1 MKTFELVE
9 IYDQIEKMEIWQNQ
23 LINNEKYKEAFNI
36 TLKLIK
42 IGEEIDDSILKK
54 EQKKNLKRIK
64 KFLSENLE
72 KKRNHERLRE
82 YSSDLN
88 RALSEKNLT
97 EASQIAARIRN
108 IYQKKI
114 KEEPESFLKKL
125 LVKER
130 DLSHKK
136 IRKIK
141 KRVEEKIKSQNYDDV
156 PQLLDEGKQLIK
168 TELNTKISEN
178 FQIFYNTIQEKL
190 NQKN

>member
-141 KRVEEKIKSQNYDDV
+141 KKVEEKIKSQNYDDV